1 MGACGPLSCPFAVH
15 ASSTDSWPGSVMS
28 HLRTLATKFMH
39 NPGLETDPYHGHV
52 EKYAENSYMWETE
65 FMLYRKGEHHGET
78 A

>member
-1 MGACGPLSCPFAVH
+1 
-15 ASSTDSWPGSVMS
+15 MS

-39 NPGLETDPYHGHV
+39 NPGLETDPYHGQV